1 MSIYL
6 YGLQRSGTNI
16 IHDFLHDNFGLKVHN
31 SQDRK
36 SPGHKHF
43 RIYDDKTVIPE
54 TDVPQQYS
62 NAIIVKDLN
71 DLDSALNDQS
81 HTNKYI
87 VVYKDIFSWLPSIE
101 SWAKTCKWKTA
112 NKMDFIDD
120 YVLFIEKW
128 KSIANERV
136 LFLSYDEFLSM
147 KTTDDSSFIEKCE
160 TFLEKKLINSIVLR
174 DKTSCSSTFTKSKSD
189 YYTNKEYMQKY
200 TPEQIETINSRIKK

>member
-16 IHDFLHDNFGLKVHN
+16 INDFLHDNFGVKVQN
-31 SQDRK
+31 SEDRK

-54 TDVPQQYS
+54 EQYS
-62 NAIIVKDLN
+62 NTIIVKDLN
-71 DLDSALNDQS
+71 DLDSTLNDHS

-87 VVYKDIFSWLPSIE
+87 VVYKDIYSWLPSIE
-101 SWAKTCKWKTA
+101 SWAKACKWKMA

-120 YVLFIEKW
+120 YILFIEKW

-147 KTTDDSSFIEKCE
+147 KTTSDSSFIKKCE
-160 TFLEKKLINSIVLR
+160 IFLGKKIADSIVLR
-174 DKTSCSSTFTKSKSD
+174 NKTRCSGNFTKSKSD